1 MKKQVTL
8 IWALLCLL
16 LLVACEK
23 PVLEDADGVKPI
35 GKSKSKL
42 TRVVRI
48 HPAEELAVETME
60 TPMNAKGQP
69 LSRAGDKNLKKI
81 YAVNV
86 YEKKPN
92 DEDYSMYAYGLF
104 TNLSKITLKMNV
116 ENRYKVE
123 CLIVTEEDDRV
134 YAKDGAYLAP
144 FLHGA
149 NKGTKATNAF
159 VFSKDENLNG
169 LTKGETTIANGKS
182 VQYPRLVK
190 LYGTINDFSPK
201 ATKDL
206 TIDMR
211 RAVFGL
217 HFKVTPPNEGK
228 LIITYAGWHITLTK
242 SSAAYDNRATYSF
255 SDILKACQDG
265 YQTTMDVKAVWTKDD
280 GTVEEESKQ
289 LLLKR
294 NVMTVVNIKVEGQK
308 PKSFTFKEEE
318 SNMTT
323 ENVEWDLIL

>member
-1 MKKQVTL
+1 MKKQVTWIGL
-8 IWALLCLL
+8 LLCLFFFA
-16 LLVACEK
+16 ACEK
-23 PVLEDADGVKPI
+23 PVLESNDGNKRSNNA
-35 GKSKSKL
+35 KDKL

-48 HPAEELAVETME
+48 HPKELRVETVEEVMS
-60 TPMNAKGQP
+60 AKRQP
-69 LSRAGDKNLKKI
+69 LSRAAREESKKKF

-104 TNLSKITLKMNV
+104 TNLSKIALKMNV

-123 CLIVTEEDDRV
+123 CLIVTEEDDQV
-134 YAKDGAYLAP
+134 YVKDGAYLAP

-149 NKGTKATNAF
+149 NKGTKATNTF

-217 HFKVTPPNEGK
+217 HFKVTPPDEGK
-228 LIITYAGWHITLTK
+228 LIISYAGWHITLTK

-265 YQTTMDVKAVWTKDD
+265 YQTTMEVKAVWTKDD

-308 PKSFTFKEEE
+308 PKSFIFKEEE